1 MPLLELD
8 DVEVSYGSVRATQ
21 GISLAVGEGET
32 LALVGSNGAGK
43 SSTLKAI
50 MGMALVSRGRV
61 RVDGTEVNGLRPSQV
76 VRRGV
81 AYSPEGRRV
90 FPMLSVL
97 DNLRTGAFT
106 LPRARFGARLE
117 QMYAYFP
124 VLRERAGQLAGSLSG
139 GEQQMLAIARALMSC
154 PRLFLLDEP
163 SLGLAPVIVQR
174 IGRLITEIQRSE
186 RLAVI
191 LAEQNAL
198 WAMGLAQR
206 TAVIDLGRIQLEG
219 PSEVLRHNEDVRRA
233 YLGA

>member
-1 MPLLELD
+1 MPLLELT
-8 DVEVSYGSVRATQ
+8 DVEVRYGSVRATH
-21 GISLAVGEGET
+21 GISLSVEEGET

-43 SSTLKAI
+43 SSTLKAV
-50 MGMALVSRGRV
+50 MGMAPVTRGTV
-61 RVDGTEVNGLRPSQV
+61 RVNGAVVNNLKPSQV

-97 DNLRTGAFT
+97 DNLRTGAYT
-106 LPRARFGARLE
+106 LPRAKFAARLE

-124 VLRERAGQLAGSLSG
+124 RLQERASQLGGSLSG
-139 GEQQMLAIARALMSC
+139 GEQQMLAIARALMSS

-174 IGRLITEIQRSE
+174 IGQLITEIQRSE
-186 RLAVI
+186 GLTVI

-198 WAMGLAQR
+198 WAMALARR

-219 PSEVLRHNEDVRRA
+219 LSEVLRHDEDVRRA
-233 YLGA
+233 YLGT

>member
-1 MPLLELD
+1 MSLLELH
-8 DVEVSYGSVRATQ
+8 DVEVTYGSVRATH
-21 GISLAVGEGET
+21 GISLTVAEGET

-50 MGMALVSRGRV
+50 MGMAPVSRGRV
-61 RVDGTEVNGLRPSQV
+61 RVNGADVNGLRPSQI

-81 AYSPEGRRV
+81 GYSPEGRRV

-97 DNLRTGAFT
+97 ENLKTGAFT
-106 LPRARFGARLE
+106 LPRARIAARLE

-124 VLRERAGQLAGSLSG
+124 VLRERPGQLAGSLSG

-174 IGRLITEIQRSE
+174 IGQLIAEIQRSE

-206 TAVIDLGRIQLEG
+206 TAVIDLGRIQIEG
-219 PSEVLRHNEDVRRA
+219 ASQVLRNNEDVRRA
-233 YLGA
+233 YLGT